1 MPKEWISGSEGKN
14 LKFKRETLLNYGM
27 NRWGLNKAQS
37 VGPTSELIRKCAP
50 SSFEEWESFYF
61 SNATQKKRNGIRIT
75 REYIQEMGQRLYVKL
90 SEVVQNELGS
100 IQEDECIDYAYNLV
114 LNRTYEG
121 YRSEVET
128 IYGQLESILNVKI
141 HPAPDEWDRTFN
153 VDFYIEAGK
162 KFIGLQIKPISSGQ
176 ALNQYQWIKMHE
188 VNHKKF
194 FDKFGG
200 RVFFIYSVKSGG
212 NKKKIFNV
220 EVIDEIQ
227 KEIERLKKD

>member
-1 MPKEWISGSEGKN
+1 MPKEWIVGSEGKN

-50 SSFEEWESFYF
+50 GSFEEWESFYF
-61 SNATQKKRNGIRIT
+61 SNATQKKRNGIKIT
-75 REYIQEMGQRLYVKL
+75 REFIRDLGQKLYVKL

-128 IYGQLESILNVKI
+128 IYGQLESILDIKI

-176 ALNQYQWIKMHE
+176 AINQYQWIKMHE

-194 FDKFGG
+194 TNKFGG
-200 RVFFIYSVKSGG
+200 QVFFIYSVKSGK
-212 NKKKIFNV
+212 KKKIYNV
-220 EVIDEIQ
+220 EVIEEIR
-227 KEIERLKKD
+227 KEIERLEKE